1 MFISFSSLSGFIF
14 KLNVT
19 HTEDNIYFRDFESKK
34 PVYTIILKIAIIS
47 STPIYSTYTNIYGNK
62 FQKKTE
68 TIDDFTKEY
77 EDKES
82 WNEEFGMGIKVFL
95 ESFDRPALEY
105 LVPFEKITD
114 ILKEFDYELVDTK
127 MFNELYA
134 QQTNIILN
142 QQQQTFSF
150 LNRTFIFKKSKKSEP
165 SKEEEEEEKPE
176 PSKEEEEEKP
186 VVVVKGVRKLKK
198 GGGNEEEK
206 PVILFFGED
215 ASAGEH
221 RNFSPDS
228 AHAIIIDDKEYN
240 TLTHY
245 MECMKSTEFKDE
257 KTLEKMMKSPTTKAV
272 KALGKKVQN
281 FDSTIWNEKC
291 LGHLSK
297 GLRAKFT
304 KFPELR
310 KQLLETEDK
319 ILGYA
324 DPRDVV
330 LGIGC
335 AMGTPKSLKSSKW
348 RGDNHMGKL
357 LMELRQKLKE
367 EEESS

>member
-1 MFISFSSLSGFIF
+1 MQL
-14 KLNVT
+14 
-19 HTEDNIYFRDFESKK
+19 
-34 PVYTIILKIAIIS
+34 
-47 STPIYSTYTNIYGNK
+47 
-62 FQKKTE
+62 
-68 TIDDFTKEY
+68 
-77 EDKES
+77 
-82 WNEEFGMGIKVFL
+82 
-95 ESFDRPALEY
+95 
-105 LVPFEKITD
+105 
-114 ILKEFDYELVDTK
+114 
-127 MFNELYA
+127 
-134 QQTNIILN
+134 ILN

-150 LNRTFIFKKSKKSEP
+150 LNRTFIFKKSKESEP
-165 SKEEEEEEKPE
+165 EPEKEEEEKKPE
-176 PSKEEEEEKP
+176 PPKEEEEKK
-186 VVVVKGVRKLKK
+186 VVIKGIRKLKK
-198 GGGNEEEK
+198 GGGEEDEK
-206 PVILFFGED
+206 PVVLFFGED

-228 AHAIIIDDKEYN
+228 AHAIIIDDEEYN

-245 MECMKSTEFKDE
+245 LECMKSMEFDDKE
-257 KTLEKMMKSPTTKAV
+257 TLEKMMKSPTTKSV
-272 KALGKKVQN
+272 KALGKKVQK
-281 FDSTIWNEKC
+281 FDSTKWNEKC
-291 LGHLSK
+291 LSYLSK

-324 DPRDVV
+324 DPRDVI

-367 EEESS
+367 EEQSNN

>member
-1 MFISFSSLSGFIF
+1 MIFQQIPITYLLSL
-14 KLNVT
+14 
-19 HTEDNIYFRDFESKK
+19 
-34 PVYTIILKIAIIS
+34 
-47 STPIYSTYTNIYGNK
+47 
-62 FQKKTE
+62 
-68 TIDDFTKEY
+68 
-77 EDKES
+77 
-82 WNEEFGMGIKVFL
+82 
-95 ESFDRPALEY
+95 
-105 LVPFEKITD
+105 
-114 ILKEFDYELVDTK
+114 
-127 MFNELYA
+127 
-134 QQTNIILN
+134 
-142 QQQQTFSF
+142 
-150 LNRTFIFKKSKKSEP
+150 
-165 SKEEEEEEKPE
+165 
-176 PSKEEEEEKP
+176 KP
-186 VVVVKGVRKLKK
+186 VV
-198 GGGNEEEK
+198 
-206 PVILFFGED
+206 LFFGED

-228 AHAIIIDDKEYN
+228 AHAIIIDDEEYN

-245 MECMKSTEFKDE
+245 LECMKSKEFDDKE
-257 KTLEKMMKSPTTKAV
+257 TFEKMMKSPTTKAV

-281 FDSTIWNEKC
+281 FDSTKWDEKC
-291 LGHLSK
+291 LGYLSK

-324 DPRDVV
+324 DPRDVI

-367 EEESS
+367 EQSS

>member
-1 MFISFSSLSGFIF
+1 MFG
-14 KLNVT
+14 KDREVC
-19 HTEDNIYFRDFESKK
+19 
-34 PVYTIILKIAIIS
+34 
-47 STPIYSTYTNIYGNK
+47 G
-62 FQKKTE
+62 
-68 TIDDFTKEY
+68 DFTKEY

-95 ESFDRPALEY
+95 ESFDKPTLEY

-114 ILKEFDYELVDTK
+114 ILKEFNYELVETK
-127 MFNELYA
+127 MFNELYS

-150 LNRTFIFKKSKKSEP
+150 LNRTFIFKKSKEP
-165 SKEEEEEEKPE
+165 EPEPAKEEEKKPE
-176 PSKEEEEEKP
+176 PPKEEAKA
-186 VVVVKGVRKLKK
+186 VVVKGVRKLKK
-198 GGGNEEEK
+198 GGGEEEQ

-228 AHAIIIDDKEYN
+228 AHAIVIDDKEYN

-245 MECMKSTEFKDE
+245 MECMKSMEFDDKE
-257 KTLEKMMKSPTTKAV
+257 TLEKMMKSPTTKAV
-272 KALGKKVQN
+272 KALGKKVQK
-281 FDSTIWNEKC
+281 FDSTKWNEKC
-291 LGHLSK
+291 LSYLSK

-324 DPRDVV
+324 DPRDVI

-367 EEESS
+367 EEST